1 MSKKYGIKIVKIL
14 FNEGKSLI
22 REEGNILDI
31 SEDKKLVLSI
41 IDKLKENYVKMNGIR
56 EDVEYELTPRI

>member
-1 MSKKYGIKIVKIL
+1 MCKKYGIKIVKIL
-14 FNEGKSLI
+14 FNEGKRLI

>member
-1 MSKKYGIKIVKIL
+1 MCKKYGIKIVKIL